1 MLTYIINLAESQDRR
16 NYIIEQ
22 ASNEKLTFEIIDAVN
37 GKKIASNLLSII
49 KKEHSYAVTPGE
61 IGCSLS
67 HLIAYKKL
75 LDSNHEAA
83 LILEDDVIIPDGIS
97 NLLLSI
103 SKKIDTEKPNIYL
116 LSKVNHFN
124 KKEHITISD
133 KIAIHEAYNAT
144 FAHAYIINR
153 KAAKN
158 LLDKLLPIWCVADQW
173 TTFKDFG
180 YANIFC
186 LIPEC
191 INTNPELDQHTTII
205 NRDDTQIKKMKEQAW
220 HEINKKR
227 TLRIRIK
234 KMLFLIFKRPFIKI
248 VKH

>member
-1 MLTYIINLAESQDRR
+1 MLTYIISLAESQDRR

-22 ASNEKLTFEIIDAVN
+22 ASSKKLAFEIIDAVN
-37 GKKIASNLLSII
+37 GKNIANNLLSIL

-67 HLIAYKKL
+67 HLVAYKKL

-83 LILEDDVIIPDGIS
+83 LILEDDVIIPDGIN

-103 SKKIDTEKPNIYL
+103 SKKVDKKNPNVYL

-124 KKEHITISD
+124 KKKEITISD
-133 KIAIHEAYNAT
+133 KIAIHEAYNACFT
-144 FAHAYIINR
+144 HAYIINR

-173 TTFKDFG
+173 STFKDFG
-180 YANIFC
+180 YVNIFC

-191 INTNPELDQHTTII
+191 INTNPELDQNTTII
-205 NRDDTQIKKMKEQAW
+205 NRDDTEIRKMKEQAW

-227 TLRIRIK
+227 TLRIRVK